1 MSQLFGWVC
10 SPKTIWRRR
19 GGHAHF
25 TPKMGAFFKSD
36 LGAILDVES
45 IDNGPLSNHTKF
57 QLDWS
62 KNGRVMAEKL
72 MPIYGHTRVSEVNFG
87 L

>member
-1 MSQLFGWVC
+1 MHHFLSLFITFSQFFVY
-10 SPKTIWRRR
+10 SSHIYTT
-19 GGHAHF
+19 GGF
-25 TPKMGAFFKSD
+25 TTE
-36 LGAILDVES
+36 ILDVQS

-62 KNGRVMAEKL
+62 KNGRVMAEKR